1 MINSNRTSES
11 KYDLKTIDSFPS
23 LPVNTP
29 IFIDFGNGSGLVSR
43 FKGYCEILNI
53 VFHLPDGYTTLRT
66 DLASKVYELIE
77 TT

>member
-1 MINSNRTSES
+1 MSEN
-11 KYDLKTIDSFPS
+11 KYDLRIIDDFTG

-29 IFIDFGNGSGLVSR
+29 IFINFGNGRGLVSR
-43 FKGYCEILNI
+43 FKGYNEILDI
-53 VFHLPDGYTTLRT
+53 VFHLPDDYITLQT